1 MKTLPLLAAAL
12 LLGAPS
18 EPQQGVS
25 LKGTVQIK
33 GPIPRPKKIR
43 MNDAERHCSAKVK
56 GEIDAEDIVAN
67 PKGFVKWAFV
77 YVKSGL
83 EGRRF
88 EMPKEPAVL
97 DQRGFEFVP
106 RVFGMR
112 AGQELRV
119 TCADY
124 TIHVVRCI
132 PFNNPEFNVTMLQDD
147 VITRVFPNP
156 EVMVAF
162 DCTHHAHM
170 KAYAGVLDHPFF
182 AVTDRGGNFEIRGL
196 PAGTYTLAAWC
207 EDRGAKEA
215 KVTVGGETAAVRFT
229 FE

>member
-1 MKTLPLLAAAL
+1 MRRLLLLLLAGCATPPPAF
-12 LLGAPS
+12 PS
-18 EPQQGVS
+18 IAGQVVGPEFP
-25 LKGTVQIK
+25 LK
-33 GPIPRPKKIR
+33 
-43 MNDAERHCSAKVK
+43 N
-56 GEIDAEDIVAN
+56 
-67 PKGFVKWAFV
+67 AFV
-77 YVKSGL
+77 YVKRGL

-88 EMPKEPAVL
+88 EVPKEPVVL

-106 RVFGMR
+106 RVFGLR
-112 AGQELRV
+112 VGQELRV

-147 VITRVFPNP
+147 VLTRVFTNS
-156 EVMVAF
+156 EVMVLF

-182 AVTDRGGNFEIRGL
+182 TVTGSDGRFEIRGL
-196 PAGTYTLAAWC
+196 PPGDYTLCAWS

-215 KVTVGGETAAVRFT
+215 RVTVGEGTASLRIAFP
-229 FE
+229 

>member
-1 MKTLPLLAAAL
+1 MRPLLLAL
-12 LLGAPS
+12 LAGCATAPAPS
-18 EPQQGVS
+18 ASITGRV
-25 LKGTVQIK
+25 V
-33 GPIPRPKKIR
+33 GPEWPLQ
-43 MNDAERHCSAKVK
+43 N
-56 GEIDAEDIVAN
+56 
-67 PKGFVKWAFV
+67 AFV

-88 EMPKEPAVL
+88 EAPMEPVVL

-106 RVFGMR
+106 RVFGLR

-119 TCADY
+119 TSADY

-147 VITRVFPNP
+147 VLTRVFPNP

-182 AVTDRGGNFEIRGL
+182 AVTGRDGRFEFRGL
-196 PAGTYTLAAWC
+196 PDGTYTLAAWC
-207 EDRGAKEA
+207 EERGAKEMP
-215 KVTVGGETAAVRFT
+215 VTVRSGTPATAEFRFD
-229 FE
+229 